1 MKAFLIARVST
12 LDQSD
17 ALPGQIYRLNDYAT
31 SKGYDSELFQ
41 IKESAYKGNRI
52 SFMSIIDKIRK
63 HPEICVVVFDK
74 IDRYTRNSNSEE
86 VSLLNSLCRAGLIEM
101 HFPSDHLFINKES
114 SAQEHF
120 MLNMGVSSA
129 QYYSDSISDNVKRR
143 NQQKYRDGEWCHKA
157 PFGYKNIE
165 LQDAQSISSPTR
177 MPTLFVIS
185 LRGMV
190 RAHTR
195 CNKFARKY
203 TRCTASVSRLVKS
216 TRFSSEPFIT
226 E

>member
-31 SKGYDSELFQ
+31 NKGYDSELFQ

-52 SFMSIIDKIRK
+52 SFMGVIDKIRK
-63 HPEICVVVFDK
+63 HPEVCVVVFDK

-165 LQDAQSISSPTR
+165 LQDGSKHIEPDENADAVRDIFAWYGSGSYSMQQVREKVYEVHGIR
-177 MPTLFVIS
+177 KS
-185 LRGMV
+185 LSQIDKILKR
-190 RAHTR
+190 T
-195 CNKFARKY
+195 
-203 TRCTASVSRLVKS
+203 
-216 TRFSSEPFIT
+216 FIT